1 MAYMDKISKFRELF
15 HDLPNCINGIHVIA
29 YTVADQLEN
38 INYLKTKRETIKLE
52 CVKKVNEI
60 DNYRSRMIDM
70 MNELWPRIG
79 KLNLP
84 QDCYNIQKE
93 IHDKYNTVCSIMA
106 DAKGIAYDG
115 LEEESFEED
124 RIALAKVLHK
134 FDPLCQALGE
144 LVKKLKSRLIELNK
158 YYTVTD

>member
-1 MAYMDKISKFRELF
+1 MDKISKFRELF

-38 INYLKTKRETIKLE
+38 INYLKANRETIKEE

-60 DNYRSRMIDM
+60 DNYRSRMIDTIK
-70 MNELWPRIG
+70 ELWPLIN

-84 QDCYNIQKE
+84 QDCSDIKKE
-93 IHDKYNTVCSIMA
+93 IYGKYTIVCSIMA

-115 LEEESFEED
+115 LKKENFEKD
-124 RIALAKVLHK
+124 AVALAKVLHK
-134 FDPLCQALGE
+134 FNPECQTLGE
-144 LVKKLKSRLIELNK
+144 LVKKLKTRLIELNK